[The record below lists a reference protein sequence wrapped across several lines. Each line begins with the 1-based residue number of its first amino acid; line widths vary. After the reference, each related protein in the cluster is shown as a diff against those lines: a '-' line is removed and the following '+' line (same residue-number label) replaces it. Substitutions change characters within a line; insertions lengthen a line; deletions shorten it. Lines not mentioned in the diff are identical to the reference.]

1 MPILTIEEEDKN
13 YSNIEERKETHIFR
27 TQEEMKTSTL
37 FHSEQPLETIVKQ
50 IRGMSWSVNYFLQL
64 KNINEE
70 LRLPDKELPPTV
82 QKYNRIDNLVLHVQ
96 SPIDQGK
103 PNEISGE
110 AIVNAGFVPLTHD
123 VFLATLLGGREAIFY
138 ITNVETRS
146 YNLHKAYYVSYKL
159 WTFIDTSPDLYNDLL
174 TKVMKNYVYD
184 KEHLL
189 DYGAATILQ
198 TDYKDKLNLKYAVQD
213 IIDFYMDKFVTK
225 EKWLHAIPTHTS
237 LYVDTMLTEMLFKV
251 VNRDDHEKLTKL
263 NALENDIGKNIGV
276 TIWDAILKRDK
287 KILKRCEKYIDFKF
301 TPYTYDDMLNKKMQI
316 FAVNFLANKIINP
329 NEIAKIN
336 IIENPLQ
343 NNRPDNYLNPI
354 SDKNKF
360 YVMTEPFYLD
370 IKEEMGYVEQLVMD
384 YLEGKILNAEN
395 VKKIVDEYIYWTT
408 RDQYYLLPIVIILLK
423 ECIQN
428 TFKSL

>member
-13 YSNIEERKETHIFR
+13 YSSIEERKETHVFR

-287 KILKRCEKYIDFKF
+287 KILKRCERFIDFKF

-343 NNRPDNYLNPI
+343 NNRPDDYLNPI

-370 IKEEMGYVEQLVMD
+370 IREEMGYVEQLVMD

-395 VKKIVDEYIYWTT
+395 VKKMVDEYIYWTT